1 MYESF
6 YGLRVKPFNLTPNP
20 DFLYL
25 SKTHREV
32 YAHLLYGIR
41 NRAGFIEVTGEVG
54 TGKTTILRSFL
65 NDLDPD
71 TYLVSMIFNPKLTS
85 IELLRAVNREFGVS
99 DQAGTSSQLVD
110 ALNQFLLDENRAG
123 RVPVLIIDEAQNL
136 SGDVLEQIRLLSNLE
151 TETTKL
157 IQIVLAGQPE
167 LALVLSRPEL
177 RQLDQRIA
185 VRYHLASLDL
195 SETCDYVR
203 HRLMVAGRPDGEI
216 FAPRSLKLIHRL
228 SGGVPRLI
236 NVLCDRSLLVGFSE
250 ETGRITRKEVL
261 QASREL
267 RRGERSGGFRLNWRY
282 VVVLAGFL
290 LAIALLLQV
299 RRVNVGSDVVTRDRG
314 EAASMPATRMNQH
327 YPEKHPDT
335 SKEGAQQ

>member
-65 NDLDPD
+65 CDLDQD
-71 TYLVSMIFNPKLTS
+71 VYQVAMIFNPKLTS
-85 IELLRAVNREFGVS
+85 IELLRAINREFGLP

-110 ALNQFLLDENRAG
+110 VLNQFLLDENRAG

-151 TETTKL
+151 TETVKL

-167 LALVLSRPEL
+167 LELVLSRPEL

-216 FAPRSLKLIHRL
+216 IAPSALKLVHRL

-236 NVLCDRSLLVGFSE
+236 NVLCDRALLVGFSE
-250 ETGRITRKEVL
+250 GVGRITRNEVL

-267 RRGERSGGFRLNWRY
+267 RRGERNGRFRIKWQY
-282 VVVLAGFL
+282 VVVFAGFL
-290 LAIALLLQV
+290 LAMGLLLQA
-299 RRVNVGSDVVTRDRG
+299 RRANVGSDVTSDRV
-314 EAASMPATRMNQH
+314 EAVGNPASRMNQH
-327 YPEKHPDT
+327 YPEERPGPAKQG
-335 SKEGAQQ
+335 EQQ